1 MGFELMNHREIG
13 KEDSKVLLSG
23 FLVVAFAFLIKLFS
37 YTECGKNFFDSG
49 LDRSLYHSKTV
60 DLIYKGKTIQVPI
73 EYIDL
78 ETGETVSL
86 VAEQPADS
94 SDKR

>member
-1 MGFELMNHREIG
+1 MDCEFISHRESG

-37 YTECGKNFFDSG
+37 YTECGKKFFGSG
-49 LDRSLYHSKTV
+49 PDRSLYHGKTV
-60 DLIYKGKTIQVPI
+60 AVIYEGKTIQVPI
-73 EYIDL
+73 EYTDL

-94 SDKR
+94 SDKK